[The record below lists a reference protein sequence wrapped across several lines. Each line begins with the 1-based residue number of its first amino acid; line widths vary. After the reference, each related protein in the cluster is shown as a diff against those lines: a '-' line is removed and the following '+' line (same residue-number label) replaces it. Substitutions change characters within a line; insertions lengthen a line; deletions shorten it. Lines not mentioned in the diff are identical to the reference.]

1 MKSKVISISIILL
14 IFLSVFFYFK
24 WKTSTPVESIDSSV
38 MVNKI
43 EKVMKMVSVEANFSE
58 LLTYQD
64 YDYIDFPGFRKKA
77 IIKVDAK
84 VLVGI
89 DLNKLKIEIKENEK
103 EIIIKNMP
111 SAEILAIDHT
121 VSYYD
126 MQNGVFNSFDEKT
139 LTALQDKAK
148 QLILDKSKQ
157 TNIIQ
162 QANEQRFEHL
172 ELIYYM
178 AKSTGWKVLVD
189 GKELSQKNIQELN

>member
-1 MKSKVISISIILL
+1 
-14 IFLSVFFYFK
+14 
-24 WKTSTPVESIDSSV
+24 
-38 MVNKI
+38 
-43 EKVMKMVSVEANFSE
+43 
-58 LLTYQD
+58 
-64 YDYIDFPGFRKKA
+64 
-77 IIKVDAK
+77 
-84 VLVGI
+84 
-89 DLNKLKIEIKENEK
+89 
-103 EIIIKNMP
+103 MP

>member
-1 MKSKVISISIILL
+1 M
-14 IFLSVFFYFK
+14 SVFFYFK

>member
-1 MKSKVISISIILL
+1 MKNKVISISIILL
-14 IFLSVFFYFK
+14 LFLSVFFYFK
-24 WKTSTPVESIDSSV
+24 WKTSTPVENIDSSV

-64 YDYIDFPGFRKKA
+64 YDYIDFPGFRKKT

-111 SAEILAIDHT
+111 NAEILAIDHN

-148 QLILDKSKQ
+148 QLILDKAKQ

-162 QANEQRFEHL
+162 QANDQRFEHL